1 VYFHP
6 RADPFT
12 GVQRMTCLVLL
23 VVTVL
28 ATGALFFGQNDYAS
42 QEIMV
47 AIIMSIVAAAS
58 TGLFSFLFS
67 RAGKLHPAAQHQ
79 LDMETRPELQ
89 FRVQDFID
97 DTEMQVG
104 QVNKEAA
111 LDTAEADTPGPAQ
124 SRSYA
129 QLKDRASH
137 AGSVSASSPR
147 SQQSVSPLA
156 ETELSKYPSMGSAAV
171 EPASFSQGTYVAMPG
186 VVASESLGD
195 NRSTGFSDV
204 SATLPPQLAPT
215 AMSALPTLAAGEV
228 YMSAMEPQ
236 SPQTMDAKPVSA
248 SALDES
254 TKDWA
259 FVKASPR
266 SSAAKYEVPAEA
278 VDVVGATRSRK
289 AGSSKVV
296 PITVSNARASSSAVP
311 AAGSPSA
318 GRRLSVMDRVLRRKS
333 DVEVSPDTQSKKYGL
348 NTIRNVVANT
358 AASAGLSG
366 EMDLKAAERRFRQ
379 EEKIRKSRTAK
390 RFPQWVLIATWI
402 AALLWIGGCTWL
414 ILVYGLKFDR
424 ESVSDEDTKGLADS
438 AINPS
443 WPIST
448 RWLMTA
454 LFATIQDWAVNKPFS
469 VFLSTLVSLVVGE
482 AAALG
487 LEFCVEN
494 TGCW

>member
-1 VYFHP
+1 
-6 RADPFT
+6 
-12 GVQRMTCLVLL
+12 
-23 VVTVL
+23 
-28 ATGALFFGQNDYAS
+28 
-42 QEIMV
+42 
-47 AIIMSIVAAAS
+47 
-58 TGLFSFLFS
+58 
-67 RAGKLHPAAQHQ
+67 
-79 LDMETRPELQ
+79 
-89 FRVQDFID
+89 
-97 DTEMQVG
+97 
-104 QVNKEAA
+104 
-111 LDTAEADTPGPAQ
+111 
-124 SRSYA
+124 
-129 QLKDRASH
+129 
-137 AGSVSASSPR
+137 
-147 SQQSVSPLA
+147 
-156 ETELSKYPSMGSAAV
+156 
-171 EPASFSQGTYVAMPG
+171 
-186 VVASESLGD
+186 
-195 NRSTGFSDV
+195 
-204 SATLPPQLAPT
+204 
-215 AMSALPTLAAGEV
+215 
-228 YMSAMEPQ
+228 
-236 SPQTMDAKPVSA
+236 
-248 SALDES
+248 LDES

-278 VDVVGATRSRK
+278 VDVGGATRSRK